1 MTQKPVL
8 LVLRNKKHEARALTT
23 EVSSK
28 DYMDVIENAQ
38 LSVMPLRI
46 TDDVPREVPGEEHT
60 GSIASAHS
68 GIPKPRQ
75 ISDEKCA

>member
-1 MTQKPVL
+1 MSLKMHTL
-8 LVLRNKKHEARALTT
+8 A
-23 EVSSK
+23 
-28 DYMDVIENAQ
+28 
-38 LSVMPLRI
+38 SVMPLRI
-46 TDDVPREVPGEEHT
+46 SDDVPSEVPGEEHT